1 MTFCDVCVSPQTVR
15 PFLQCQGLCVSP
27 AASVSWVPAFGGRVG
42 AVEKLLGAAAAGCRQ
57 PLVDTVPEHA
67 QVSQK
72 TAAVST
78 ELFPHPHRHQLL
90 TDCSDCRPISI
101 IRQREVVAV
110 ISWAEFDGS
119 GYFWPLAWP
128 GKMNYHSVNFHVR
141 ELADQQ
147 LRCSHNKLSWFPTGT
162 PHWVPALPVSVG
174 GSILPRLQKT
184 QAA

>member
-1 MTFCDVCVSPQTVR
+1 M
-15 PFLQCQGLCVSP
+15 
-27 AASVSWVPAFGGRVG
+27 PAFGGCVG
-42 AVEKLLGAAAAGCRQ
+42 AVEKLLGVGGQ

-110 ISWAEFDGS
+110 IS
-119 GYFWPLAWP
+119 
-128 GKMNYHSVNFHVR
+128 
-141 ELADQQ
+141 
-147 LRCSHNKLSWFPTGT
+147 
-162 PHWVPALPVSVG
+162 
-174 GSILPRLQKT
+174 
-184 QAA
+184 